1 MVSNMIIQILIL
13 IIGFIFLIKGADIFV
28 DGAACTARHLNLSK
42 MFVGLTIVA
51 FGTSAPEFAVSCK
64 ALLSGSSDLVLGN
77 VIGSNITNIL
87 LILGV
92 GVLINPIAIK
102 NNTVKKEIPICL
114 LITLLF
120 TSLFLDNILGI
131 GDINTITKGDAISIL
146 LFFTIFMYYIITISK
161 NKLDKDDNNDDIK
174 YGISKSIIF
183 IIIGIVGIVLG
194 SNMVVNSST
203 TIARLLG
210 ISERIISLTIIAIGT
225 SLPELA
231 TTIISSI
238 KKEQDILV
246 GNIIGS
252 NIFNIGIV
260 LALPSLMFGNISS
273 INFNSTDIL
282 FFILS
287 PILLFIFSRSEYK
300 INKLEGLSFVLL
312 YLIYYMLIF
321 VL

>member
-1 MVSNMIIQILIL
+1 MIIQIIIL

-28 DGAACTARHLNLSK
+28 DGASCTARHLKLSK

-64 ALLSGSSDLVLGN
+64 SLLSGSSDLVLGN

-92 GVLINPIAIK
+92 GVVINPITIK
-102 NNTVKKEIPICL
+102 NNTVKKEIPLCL

-131 GDINTITKGDAISIL
+131 GNNNTITKGDAISIL
-146 LFFTIFMYYIITISK
+146 LFFTVFMYYIITISK
-161 NKLDKDDNNDDIK
+161 NKLDKNNDDDDDIK
-174 YGISKSIIF
+174 YGMVKSIIF
-183 IIIGIVGIVLG
+183 IIIGIIGIVLG

-260 LALPSLMFGNISS
+260 LALPALMFGNVTSS
-273 INFNSTDIL
+273 NFNSTDIL

-287 PILLFIFSRSEYK
+287 PILLLLFSRSEYK
-300 INKLEGLSFVLL
+300 ISKLEGLSFIII

-321 VL
+321 IL

>member
-1 MVSNMIIQILIL
+1 MIIQVLIL

-28 DGAACTARHLNLSK
+28 DGASCTARHLKLSK

-51 FGTSAPEFAVSCK
+51 FGTSAPEFAVSVK
-64 ALLSGSSDLVLGN
+64 ALLSGSSDMVLGN

-92 GVLINPIAIK
+92 GVLINPISIK
-102 NNTVKKEIPICL
+102 NNTVRKEIPLCL
-114 LITLLF
+114 LITLLL
-120 TSLFLDNILGI
+120 TSLFLDSKLGT
-131 GDINTITKGDAISIL
+131 DNINTITRGDAISIL
-146 LFFTIFMYYIITISK
+146 LFFCIFMYYIITISK
-161 NKLDKDDNNDDIK
+161 NKIDKEVDEDIK
-174 YGISKSIIF
+174 YGIIKSIIF
-183 IIIGIVGIVLG
+183 IIIGLIGIILG

-203 TIARLLG
+203 TIARMLG
-210 ISERIISLTIIAIGT
+210 ISERIIALTIIAIGT

-260 LALPSLMFGNISS
+260 LALPVLMFGNITSA
-273 INFNSTDIL
+273 NFNYIDII

-287 PILLFIFSRSEYK
+287 PTLLLIFSRSEYK
-300 INKLEGLSFVLL
+300 ISKLEGLSFILF
-312 YLIYYMLIF
+312 YLVYYMLVFII
-321 VL
+321 